1 MNGWMPRH
9 MAPGSQPL
17 YMLLSLKIRGIIK
30 LLSHCVW
37 LERVCVFAF
46 VCACLV
52 CTWMCVLFWVRVG
65 GADCDRD

>member
-37 LERVCVFAF
+37 LERVCVCICLCMLGVYLD
-46 VCACLV
+46 VCVVLGACGRGRL
-52 CTWMCVLFWVRVG
+52 
-65 GADCDRD
+65 

>member
-46 VCACLV
+46 VCACLCVPGCV
-52 CTWMCVLFWVRVG
+52 CVCVVLGVCGRG
-65 GADCDRD
+65 RL